1 MLLPYFKK
9 TPLAPLYLRFAV
21 GVDPVDVREDL
32 RACAKKLLF
41 SKVKG
46 IKKVPNISGLNVG
59 VDPDAIGR
67 TPDPLLV
74 RKKKKSFQIF

>member
-1 MLLPYFKK
+1 LLENPRPSPKN
-9 TPLAPLYLRFAV
+9 
-21 GVDPVDVREDL
+21 
-32 RACAKKLLF
+32 LLF

-46 IKKVPNISGLNVG
+46 IKKVPNISGLDVG

-74 RKKKKSFQIF
+74 RKK

>member
-1 MLLPYFKK
+1 
-9 TPLAPLYLRFAV
+9 
-21 GVDPVDVREDL
+21 
-32 RACAKKLLF
+32 
-41 SKVKG
+41 
-46 IKKVPNISGLNVG
+46 VG

>member
-1 MLLPYFKK
+1 M
-9 TPLAPLYLRFAV
+9 
-21 GVDPVDVREDL
+21 GVDPVEVREDL

-59 VDPDAIGR
+59 VEGFEPPTLPIASGCSE
-67 TPDPLLV
+67 PAELNFSLN
-74 RKKKKSFQIF
+74 QLH